1 MSWTL
6 ILRCL
11 KERVNVL
18 SCIRIH
24 FLFLNFVTY
33 HENGE
38 SVSISFCSHR
48 RSTVLAYPRLAGSG
62 RCRATIGSGMPR
74 PVAATGRPLPSKIA
88 SLPAS
93 VPPPS
98 TTPNLARRSHHQ
110 RYQRPSDQ
118 RPRALGSGCP
128 LRSTFVCCTDRDTA
142 SIKKSPGSSL
152 RLPFCSPERHGWV
165 YSLSPPSLSPH
176 FLEIFS
182 DVSL

>member
-24 FLFLNFVTY
+24 FLSLNFVTY

-38 SVSISFCSHR
+38 SVSIFFWACSLVGAGASLGWLVLVFCERKILSAGWFGLVETNWLPPPLYR
-48 RSTVLAYPRLAGSG
+48 PRLSTLVHPPLAGSG
-62 RCRATIGSGMPR
+62 RCRATIGSRTPG

-93 VPPPS
+93 IPPPS
-98 TTPNLARRSHHQ
+98 STPNLARRSHRQ
-110 RYQRPSDQ
+110 RYQR
-118 RPRALGSGCP
+118 ALIS
-128 LRSTFVCCTDRDTA
+128 
-142 SIKKSPGSSL
+142 
-152 RLPFCSPERHGWV
+152 
-165 YSLSPPSLSPH
+165 
-176 FLEIFS
+176 
-182 DVSL
+182 VS